1 MSKNDS
7 KTTLELKEKNLT
19 SEEAIPFE
27 ATEKKNNYKQKKIV
41 IKNRGHSEFG
51 RQLTYNKKLEKELD
65 SLPDNVSKFFRK
77 SLDEYKFNLEVYVP
91 HSMVISKK
99 EYFDKNY
106 MLNNLV
112 RIEDI
117 IKTKKKQI
125 SHISKE
131 TKTFSHQYE
140 IVREENL
147 PHRLEYLSKIEN
159 MYKNKGYK
167 TSSISYKK
175 DENIFNPSFLLDS
188 KYGNNSKT
196 DAVKY
201 GQNNYKKEYKLDKG
215 LLRKFDDFINKK
227 SQSQKKNEPTFEDDE
242 EKPNF
247 ITQIKK
253 NLNEQIKIQN
263 MTQKEYFSY
272 SNKIKKEIESINNAI
287 NNLDDLNANYK
298 KKIISHKI
306 ISNKSLSDTKNK
318 KDTKNNEFN
327 INSQKRKK
335 KLIDFNSNIFL
346 SSKGM
351 KDYSK
356 DKIKNL
362 TEIKD
367 YTNNKKGIINNKAII
382 QKKKIEIKNIIIP
395 KLRIKKFLI
404 KMKI

>member
-7 KTTLELKEKNLT
+7 KTTLELKEKNLKL
-19 SEEAIPFE
+19 EDDIPLE
-27 ATEKKNNYKQKKIV
+27 VKEKKTNYKLKKII

-65 SLPDNVSKFFRK
+65 SLPYNVSKFFRK

-117 IKTKKKQI
+117 IKSKKKQI

-131 TKTFSHQYE
+131 TKKFSHQYE
-140 IVREENL
+140 IVKEENL
-147 PHRLEYLSKIEN
+147 PHQLDYLAKIEN
-159 MYKNKGYK
+159 MYKNKGYNSK
-167 TSSISYKK
+167 NINYKK

-188 KYGNNSKT
+188 KYGINTKT

-201 GQNNYKKEYKLDKG
+201 GQNNYKREYKLDKG

-227 SQSQKKNEPTFEDDE
+227 SQSQKKNEPIFEDNENE
-242 EKPNF
+242 EKINIF
-247 ITQIKK
+247 NQIKK

-272 SNKIKKEIESINNAI
+272 SNKIKKEIESINNTI
-287 NNLDDLNANYK
+287 NNLDDLNGNHN
-298 KKIISHKI
+298 KKIFH
-306 ISNKSLSDTKNK
+306 L
-318 KDTKNNEFN
+318 
-327 INSQKRKK
+327 
-335 KLIDFNSNIFL
+335 KLI
-346 SSKGM
+346 M
-351 KDYSK
+351 Q
-356 DKIKNL
+356 
-362 TEIKD
+362 
-367 YTNNKKGIINNKAII
+367 INH
-382 QKKKIEIKNIIIP
+382 
-395 KLRIKKFLI
+395 
-404 KMKI
+404 